1 MVILVGL
8 EGSARTLSQTLARLL
23 DLEVQTVATAEEAL
37 RRPPEGPVLTRM
49 RLPRMDGASL
59 LRRASLATG
68 GRRGLLLTA
77 RPIGGPPSLALDPAL
92 HRVVAP
98 HQAGPL
104 FDGLLW
110 ASEVEVPVHH
120 RTLVAAWR
128 QGPEH
133 LALKVQDDLRS
144 PSGAISLG
152 LELVAHT
159 SPPGAA
165 LATLGR
171 WLSAPGLPAA
181 VAERILELLPRFHGA
196 GLDLVAAIAR
206 RTGLPPGLRA
216 RAIQELGRRY
226 PLAAT
231 QVVLHE
237 LLDDPSAWCR
247 TEAAHALVDSAR
259 AAAAQR
265 DSVRLVDGL
274 AHEVLVYLAREP
286 RVDPQARGRAVELL
300 AKEAPTAQVLP
311 ILSGLAASAP
321 AELTAL
327 ASRWLVRADGL
338 EAEAQR
344 QVVEDESRPLA
355 ERRLALEHI
364 ALQLPEEQSA
374 PLLER
379 AESSATPELRDRAL
393 QLHFAAAEGGLED
406 SLARAIH
413 GGPGAQRAALL
424 GALEQGRGSPVGLL
438 AIAGSAFEEELV
450 VAALRVLGARYD
462 VAQVG
467 PALRAALGDARPKV
481 REAAHLALVQQ
492 GERGWPLL
500 MEVAQ
505 DPALPSAVRAA
516 ALSELAEAAE
526 PERVRAT
533 ARRLANDPDPI
544 FAAASVRSVVLSG
557 ATALP
562 ELARRLSERPRLEH
576 YQGWIEGALALGTYG
591 YGALSLLVLDPA
603 APLVVR
609 GEVLRRVLQEFQ
621 PADAQPLFDAAPEEV
636 QALARAPAAAAEP
649 APTPPAASPTALAG
663 PEESATQ
670 PALPAVDPELGSEAA
685 GPRRRR
691 PRSRAGSKVPAAQAP
706 MPLVEEEHPEDRAPT
721 KPVPPAHAPGPT
733 RPAPDVASPIPRA
746 SSSRPRAPAASTAT
760 PSGTGDSLPP
770 IPQDRAEQVLEEC
783 VRQGPAGLRG
793 LKLLALS
800 PRVPDPVRAAAVRH
814 LASDFDEVQ
823 RGDVLSRCLSGP
835 PLVQAT
841 ALGCLMVQKDPPRAA
856 LEALALEPS
865 AELSARLR
873 TLRFLASRFG
883 RQLVAPVLLRA
894 LECGQADLERAALES
909 LFTSIRFTPE
919 LAVEEALVN
928 LLREHES
935 LQVKTWA
942 AQALGTF
949 GGQGAL
955 PHLDH
960 FTGLFAEV
968 EVKAVAKRARQRIV
982 ARLRG

>member
-1 MVILVGL
+1 MSVVILVGL

-23 DLEVQTVATAEEAL
+23 DLEAQAVATAEEAL
-37 RRPPEGPVLTRM
+37 RRPPEGPILTRM
-49 RLPRMDGASL
+49 RLPRLNGASL
-59 LRRASLATG
+59 LRRASLATP

-77 RPIGGPPSLALDPAL
+77 RPIAGPPSLALDPAL
-92 HRVVAP
+92 HHVVAP
-98 HQAGPL
+98 HQVGPL

-110 ASEVEVPVHH
+110 ASGVEVPVRH

-128 QGPEH
+128 QGPER
-133 LALKVQDDLRS
+133 LALEVQDNLQAPDEEL
-144 PSGAISLG
+144 SLG

-165 LATLGR
+165 LATLGQ
-171 WLSAPGLPAA
+171 WLSAPQLSPT
-181 VAERILELLPRFHGA
+181 VAEQILSLLPRFYGA
-196 GLDLVAAIAR
+196 GLDLIAAIAR
-206 RTGLPPGLRA
+206 RPELPPGLRA

-231 QVVLHE
+231 QVVLHA
-237 LLDDPSAWCR
+237 LLDDPSPWCR
-247 TEAAHALVDSAR
+247 SEAAHALVDGAR
-259 AAAAQR
+259 AAAAHR
-265 DSVRLVDGL
+265 DTVRLVGGL
-274 AHEVLVYLAREP
+274 AHDVLVQLAREV
-286 RVDPQARGRAVELL
+286 RVDPEARGRAVAFL

-311 ILSGLAASAP
+311 ILSGLAASP
-321 AELTAL
+321 PPELAAL

-344 QVVEDESRPLA
+344 QVLEDEGRPLA

-364 ALQLPEEQSA
+364 ALELPEEQSA

-379 AESSATPELRDRAL
+379 AESSATPEIRDRAL
-393 QLHFAAAEGGLED
+393 QLHFAAAEGGIED

-413 GGPGAQRAALL
+413 GGLRAQRAALL

-438 AIAGSAFEEELV
+438 AIARSGFEEELV

-462 VAQVG
+462 VTQVG
-467 PALRAALGDARPKV
+467 AGLRAALADVRPAV
-481 REAAHLALVQQ
+481 RRAAHLALVQQ

-505 DPALPSAVRAA
+505 DPALAASVRSAAIG
-516 ALSELAEAAE
+516 ELAEAAE
-526 PERVRAT
+526 PERVRAA
-533 ARRLANDPDPI
+533 ARRMANDPDPI
-544 FAAASVRSVVLSG
+544 LATSSVRAVVLSG

-562 ELARRLSERPRLEH
+562 ELARRLAERPRIEH

-591 YGALSLLVLDPA
+591 YGALAMLLADPS
-603 APLVVR
+603 APLAVR
-609 GEVLRRVLQEFQ
+609 GEVLRRVLAEFD
-621 PADAQPLFDAAPEEV
+621 ALDAQPLFDASPDEV
-636 QALARAPAAAAEP
+636 RALAQGPAVTPSPEVGGQEP
-649 APTPPAASPTALAG
+649 
-663 PEESATQ
+663 ATQ
-670 PALPAVDPELGSEAA
+670 PAFPAAAPEPDQ
-685 GPRRRR
+685 PRRRR
-691 PRSRAGSKVPAAQAP
+691 RTKSTVSSPPAAAP
-706 MPLVEEEHPEDRAPT
+706 APAPPPLEEDDHPEDRAPT
-721 KPVPPAHAPGPT
+721 KPVPPAKDAAPPPPI
-733 RPAPDVASPIPRA
+733 PAAASPIPRA
-746 SSSRPRAPAASTAT
+746 SSSRPRAAATET
-760 PSGTGDSLPP
+760 GTQDGLPP
-770 IPQDRAEQVLEEC
+770 IPRDRAEQVLEEC
-783 VRQGPAGLRG
+783 VRQGTAGLRG

-814 LASDFDEVQ
+814 LASDFDEAQ
-823 RGDVLSRCLSGP
+823 RGDVLTRCLRGP

-841 ALGCLMVQKDPPRAA
+841 ALGCLMVQKEPPRAA
-856 LEALALEPS
+856 LEVLALDPA
-865 AELSARLR
+865 AELSTRLR

-883 RQLVAPVLLRA
+883 RQEVAPMLLRV
-894 LECGQADLERAALES
+894 LECGHAELERAALES

-949 GGQGAL
+949 GGTSAL

-960 FTGLFAEV
+960 FTGLFGEI
-968 EVKAVAKRARQRIV
+968 EVKAVAKRAHQRIV